1 MGVDRAHPGGTG
13 NLMLGI
19 VETVEEISG
28 VSRNRCDLTFLGVR
42 VLVGSLP

>member
-1 MGVDRAHPGGTG
+1 MDVDWTHLRGTG

-28 VSRNRCDLTFLGVR
+28 AMRHVYREYHETV
-42 VLVGSLP
+42 VI